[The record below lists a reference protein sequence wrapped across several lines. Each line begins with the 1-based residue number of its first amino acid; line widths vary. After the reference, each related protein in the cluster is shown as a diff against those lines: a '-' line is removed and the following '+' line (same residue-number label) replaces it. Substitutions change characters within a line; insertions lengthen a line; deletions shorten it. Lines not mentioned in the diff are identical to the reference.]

1 MSLEPE
7 LAAIVEAARDVER
20 TPRPEGPVSVL
31 YGGAHLF
38 RAGSFEKLGGI
49 ARATF
54 AEVVR
59 DESDVCAIVGEGALA
74 HAAAIRRRVEA
85 KLAAAPLED
94 VRVDFED
101 GYGLRSDDD
110 EDADATR
117 VGQVLASRPS
127 AAPRWVGVRVR
138 AFDRATAERSA
149 RTLVRVAR
157 ELDEASL
164 PERFVVT
171 LPKVRAPRDVA
182 TFVKLLRW
190 VERDRG
196 LREGRLGLELMIE
209 MPSALVAEGGLT
221 LGSLLDAGEG
231 RVTSVHLGAYDLL
244 SACDVAASFQSL
256 AHPLCHLARGLM
268 VLGAAGRVRVADGAT
283 TRLPLPVHRG
293 EVDPPRAEENRVAI
307 RDALRAHATNVTTAL
322 ATGIHQGWDLHPAQL
337 VGRYLALAAHY
348 EANLGPS
355 AERLAAFVDQAAR
368 ARASGQ
374 TFDDAATAEGLLA
387 FFTQGLASTL
397 LTEGDLAATGLS
409 PTDVAELDFARLV
422 SKRGSRTPTAARG

>member
-1 MSLEPE
+1 MSLPPE
-7 LAAIVEAARDVER
+7 LGALVESARTVER
-20 TPRPEGPVSVL
+20 RPRLEGPVSVL

-38 RAGSFEKLGGI
+38 RAGSFEKLGAL

-54 AEVVR
+54 ADVVR
-59 DESDVCAIVGEGALA
+59 DESDVCAIVGEGALP
-74 HAAAIRRRVEA
+74 HAAAIRRRVEK
-85 KLAAAPLED
+85 KLAEAPLED

-101 GYGLRSDDD
+101 GYGLRSDDE

-117 VGQVLASRPS
+117 VGAVLASRPA
-127 AAPRWVGVRVR
+127 AAPRWMGVRVR
-138 AFDRATAERSA
+138 AFERATAERAA

-157 ELDEASL
+157 ELDRASL

-171 LPKVRAPRDVA
+171 LPKVRGPEDVA
-182 TFVKLLRW
+182 RFTRLLLW
-190 VERDRG
+190 IERDRG
-196 LREGRLGLELMIE
+196 LREGSLGLELMIE
-209 MPSALVAEGGLT
+209 LPSALVARGGLA
-221 LGSLLDAGEG
+221 LGALLDAGEG

-256 AHPLCHLARGLM
+256 AHPLCDLARGLM
-268 VLGAAGRVRVADGAT
+268 VLGAEGRVRVADGAT

-293 EVDPPRAEENRVAI
+293 ALDPGQVEENRVAI
-307 RDALRAHATNVTTAL
+307 RDALRAHATNVTAGL
-322 ATGIHQGWDLHPAQL
+322 STGIHQGWDLHPAQL

-348 EANLGPS
+348 EANLHRS

-387 FFTQGLASTL
+387 FFAQGLASTL
-397 LTEGDLAATGLS
+397 LSEADLAPTGLS
-409 PTDVAELDFARLV
+409 PSDVTTLDFARLV
-422 SKRGSRTPTAARG
+422 AKYGARG